1 MATSNQALFL
11 QLNLG
16 KSNSKDEPLR
26 RSLGCSPDEVQVGS
40 GGALEKNQFIARL
53 RIRKFQKRL
62 LIAED
67 VGIEFVAV
75 GRIWL
80 FRSFMT
86 RNGKW
91 CITLSLVG
99 PSLPARPVG
108 TVSIKAHIR
117 PPGSEAPPSLVL
129 QYPMCGVPGILV
141 PDGYGLKLKGD
152 NKANYVSMDWL
163 MTDWPMDK
171 ETKYVDCD
179 GTLHVKIKMT
189 LD

>member
-1 MATSNQALFL
+1 VHQPA
-11 QLNLG
+11 
-16 KSNSKDEPLR
+16 KDEPLR

-75 GRIWL
+75 GMWSMSFGFFLASKMTLIHAGRIWL

-117 PPGSEAPPSLVL
+117 PPGSEAPPSLVF

-141 PDGYGLKLKGD
+141 PDG
-152 NKANYVSMDWL
+152 
-163 MTDWPMDK
+163 
-171 ETKYVDCD
+171 
-179 GTLHVKIKMT
+179 
-189 LD
+189 